1 MLPVFRYKFNDDVTT
16 VLSKFANDNESL
28 PKKEYKEEWKNWLSS
43 NEDFV
48 RNERERLTNQGYNN
62 IDVTTKMFRTTKYY
76 QRKNMEKSGTDD
88 DNILSSNDEQY
99 RKKIFFVSKDLL
111 NTMEEHITKAISEN
125 ISPSKSFQSFTDN
138 YKSAI
143 ETEIENITTKHTT
156 ENQNSNDIQHIKST
170 INEKIKK
177 TYKNKYY
184 NVMKNKEKT
193 DKRKQIIIETVEA
206 SL

>member
-1 MLPVFRYKFNDDVTT
+1 MLPVFRYKFNEDVTA

-28 PKKEYKEEWKNWLSS
+28 PKKEYKEQWKNWLNS
-43 NEDFV
+43 NEEFV
-48 RNERERLTNQGYNN
+48 RNERERLTSQGYNN

-76 QRKNMEKSGTDD
+76 LRKNMEKSDTDNNEPSTND
-88 DNILSSNDEQY
+88 DQF

-111 NTMEEHITKAISEN
+111 KTMEEHITKAISEN
-125 ISPSKSFQSFTDN
+125 ISPSKSFQSFANN
-138 YKSAI
+138 YKSDI
-143 ETEIENITTKHTT
+143 ENEIENITTKHTSDT
-156 ENQNSNDIQHIKST
+156 ENTENIEQIKST

-184 NVMKNKEKT
+184 NVTKNKEKT
-193 DKRKQIIIETVEA
+193 EKKKQTIIEAVEA

>member
-1 MLPVFRYKFNDDVTT
+1 MLPVFRYKFNDDVTA

-28 PKKEYKEEWKNWLSS
+28 PKKEYKEQWKNWLNS
-43 NEDFV
+43 NEEFV

-76 QRKNMEKSGTDD
+76 LRKNMEKSNTDNNEPSTND
-88 DNILSSNDEQY
+88 DQF

-111 NTMEEHITKAISEN
+111 KIMEEHISKAISEN
-125 ISPSKSFQSFTDN
+125 ISPSKSFQSFADN
-138 YKSAI
+138 YKSDI
-143 ETEIENITTKHTT
+143 ENEIENITTKHTSDT
-156 ENQNSNDIQHIKST
+156 ENTENIEQIKST

-184 NVMKNKEKT
+184 NVTKNKEKT
-193 DKRKQIIIETVEA
+193 EKKKQTIIEAVEA

>member
-1 MLPVFRYKFNDDVTT
+1 MIPVFRYKFDDDVIT

-28 PKKEYKEEWKNWLSS
+28 HKKEYKEEWKNWLSS
-43 NEDFV
+43 NEEFV

-76 QRKNMEKSGTDD
+76 LRKNKEKSGTD
-88 DNILSSNDEQY
+88 NNEPSTNDEQY

-111 NTMEEHITKAISEN
+111 NTMEEHIVKAIDDN
-125 ISPSKSFQSFTDN
+125 ISPSKSFKSFTDN

-177 TYKNKYY
+177 TYKNKYF

>member
-1 MLPVFRYKFNDDVTT
+1 MLPVFRYKFNDDVTA

-28 PKKEYKEEWKNWLSS
+28 PKKEYKEQWKNWLNS
-43 NEDFV
+43 NEEFV

-76 QRKNMEKSGTDD
+76 LRKNMEKSNTDNNEPSTND
-88 DNILSSNDEQY
+88 DQF

-111 NTMEEHITKAISEN
+111 KTMEQHISKAISEN
-125 ISPSKSFQSFTDN
+125 ISPSKSFQSFADN
-138 YKSAI
+138 YKSDI
-143 ETEIENITTKHTT
+143 ENEIENITTKHTSDT
-156 ENQNSNDIQHIKST
+156 ENTENIEQIKST

-184 NVMKNKEKT
+184 NVTKNKEKT
-193 DKRKQIIIETVEA
+193 EKKKQTIIEVVEA

>member
-1 MLPVFRYKFNDDVTT
+1 MLPVFRYKFNDDVTA

-28 PKKEYKEEWKNWLSS
+28 PKKEYKEQWKNWLNS
-43 NEDFV
+43 NEEFV
-48 RNERERLTNQGYNN
+48 RNERERLTSQGYNN

-76 QRKNMEKSGTDD
+76 LRKNMEKSNTDNNEPSTND
-88 DNILSSNDEQY
+88 DQF

-111 NTMEEHITKAISEN
+111 KTMEEHISKAISEN
-125 ISPSKSFQSFTDN
+125 ISPSKSFQSFADN
-138 YKSAI
+138 YKSEI
-143 ETEIENITTKHTT
+143 ENEIENITTKHTSDT
-156 ENQNSNDIQHIKST
+156 ENTENIEQIKST

-184 NVMKNKEKT
+184 NVSKNKEKT
-193 DKRKQIIIETVEA
+193 EKKKQTIIEVVEA

>member
-1 MLPVFRYKFNDDVTT
+1 MLPVFRYKFNDDVTA

-28 PKKEYKEEWKNWLSS
+28 PKKEYKEQWKNWLNS
-43 NEDFV
+43 NEEFV
-48 RNERERLTNQGYNN
+48 RNERERLTSQGYNN

-76 QRKNMEKSGTDD
+76 LRKNMEKSNTDNNEPSTND
-88 DNILSSNDEQY
+88 DQF

-111 NTMEEHITKAISEN
+111 KTMEEHISKAISEN
-125 ISPSKSFQSFTDN
+125 ISPSKSFQSFADN
-138 YKSAI
+138 YKSEI
-143 ETEIENITTKHTT
+143 ENEIENITTKHTSDT
-156 ENQNSNDIQHIKST
+156 ENTENIEQIKST

-184 NVMKNKEKT
+184 NVSKNKEKT
-193 DKRKQIIIETVEA
+193 EKKKQNIIEVVEA

>member
-1 MLPVFRYKFNDDVTT
+1 MLPVFRYKFNDDVTA

-28 PKKEYKEEWKNWLSS
+28 PKKEYKEQWKNWLNS
-43 NEDFV
+43 NEEFV
-48 RNERERLTNQGYNN
+48 RNERERLTSQGYNN

-76 QRKNMEKSGTDD
+76 LRKNMEKSDTDNNEPSTND
-88 DNILSSNDEQY
+88 DQF

-111 NTMEEHITKAISEN
+111 KTMEEHISKAISEN
-125 ISPSKSFQSFTDN
+125 ISPSKSFQSFADN
-138 YKSAI
+138 YKSDI
-143 ETEIENITTKHTT
+143 ENEIENITTKHTSDT
-156 ENQNSNDIQHIKST
+156 ENTENIEQIKST

-184 NVMKNKEKT
+184 NVTKNKEKT
-193 DKRKQIIIETVEA
+193 EKKKQTIIEAVEA

>member
-1 MLPVFRYKFNDDVTT
+1 MLPVFRYKFNDDVTA
-16 VLSKFANDNESL
+16 VLSKFANDNKSL
-28 PKKEYKEEWKNWLSS
+28 PKKEYKEHWKNWLNS
-43 NEDFV
+43 NEEFV

-76 QRKNMEKSGTDD
+76 LRKNMEKSNTDNNEPSTND
-88 DNILSSNDEQY
+88 DQF

-111 NTMEEHITKAISEN
+111 KTMEEHISKAISEN
-125 ISPSKSFQSFTDN
+125 ISPSKSFQSFADN
-138 YKSAI
+138 YKSEI
-143 ETEIENITTKHTT
+143 ENEIENITTKHTSDT
-156 ENQNSNDIQHIKST
+156 ENTENIEQIKST

-184 NVMKNKEKT
+184 NVTKNKEKT
-193 DKRKQIIIETVEA
+193 EKKKQTIIEVVEA